1 MKKNISTLT
10 AISFAAVLALAA
22 CGGGG
27 GGDSSGSSNGGS
39 SNNNGSSST
48 PPASTATS
56 ANVTTPQYAAD
67 SAQLAIFNT
76 INQQRQQCGF
86 PALVENTQLD
96 QAAQAHASYMGQN
109 GGTVT
114 DTEVAGNPGFTGVT
128 YADRAVHFGFPGSQ
142 TISPGSQTVYAGGE
156 SAGYYTNAK
165 LTETAYGEAI
175 AYAWM
180 GGVYHIAIASWP
192 VTAIG
197 LGWNE
202 TTYNGFPQIQASNS
216 IANLQSLAGNLPL
229 TFPCQG
235 TTGVPY
241 KEIGEIPAPP
251 NTSGAFGMP
260 VAVVG
265 NATDTIVLTSGT
277 YTDSSGNVVTLQI
290 LNSSTDP
297 NKELPPFEAVAYP
310 VAPLNA
316 NTTYTVSLT
325 GTRNGTA
332 FSRSFT
338 FTTGNVIG

>member
-1 MKKNISTLT
+1 MKKNISALT
-10 AISFAAVLALAA
+10 AVSLATALALSA

-27 GGDSSGSSNGGS
+27 GGSSGSSNGGS

-109 GGTVT
+109 AGTIT
-114 DTEVAGNPGFTGVT
+114 DTEVAGNPGFTAVT
-128 YADRAVHFGFPGSQ
+128 YADRAVHFGF
-142 TISPGSQTVYAGGE
+142 PGSQTVYAGGE

-165 LTETAYGEAI
+165 LTEAAYGQQI
-175 AYAWM
+175 AYEWM
-180 GGVYHIAIASWP
+180 SGVYHIAIAVWP
-192 VTAIG
+192 ITEIG
-197 LGWNE
+197 VGWNE
-202 TTYNGFPQIQASNS
+202 FTYNGYPAIQSSVS
-216 IANLQSLAGNLPL
+216 IANMQPLAGSLPL

-241 KEIGEIPAPP
+241 LSAGETPMPP
-251 NTSGAFGMP
+251 NTSGSFGMP

-265 NATDTIVLTSGT
+265 NTTDTIVLTSGT
-277 YTDSSGNVVTLQI
+277 YTDTSGSVITLQI

-310 VAPLNA
+310 AAPLTA
-316 NTTYTVSLT
+316 NTAYSVSLT
-325 GTRNGTA
+325 GTRNGVA
-332 FSRSFT
+332 FSRNFT
-338 FTTGNVIG
+338 FTTGNIVG

>member
-1 MKKNISTLT
+1 MKKNISALT
-10 AISFAAVLALAA
+10 AVSFATALALSA

-27 GGDSSGSSNGGS
+27 GGSSGSSGGTS
-39 SNNNGSSST
+39 SNNGSSST

-56 ANVTTPQYAAD
+56 ANVTTPQYTAD
-67 SAQLAIFNT
+67 SAQLAVFNT

-86 PALVENTQLD
+86 PSLVENTQLD

-109 GGTVT
+109 GGTIT
-114 DTEVAGNPGFTGVT
+114 DTEVAGNPGFTGAT
-128 YADRAVHFGFPGSQ
+128 YADRAVHVGFPGSQ
-142 TISPGSQTVYAGGE
+142 VYIGGE
-156 SAGYYTNAK
+156 SAGYYTNAT
-165 LTETAYGEAI
+165 LTEAAYGQAI

-192 VTAIG
+192 VTEIG

-202 TTYNGFPQIQASNS
+202 TTFNGFPEIQASNS
-216 IANLQSLAGNLPL
+216 IANMQPLAGNLPL

-235 TTGVPY
+235 TTGVAY
-241 KEIGEIPAPP
+241 KTIGETPTPP
-251 NTSGAFGMP
+251 NTSGAYGTP
-260 VAVVG
+260 VSVVG
-265 NATDTIVLTSGT
+265 NAADTIVLTSGT
-277 YTDSSGNVVTLQI
+277 YTDSSGNVINLQL
-290 LNSSTDP
+290 LNSSTDT
-297 NKELPPFEAVAYP
+297 NKELPAFEAVAYP

>member
-10 AISFAAVLALAA
+10 AISFAAMLALAA

-27 GGDSSGSSNGGS
+27 GGGDSSGSSSGGS
-39 SNNNGSSST
+39 SNNGSSST

-56 ANVTTPQYAAD
+56 ANVTTPQYTAD
-67 SAQLAIFNT
+67 SAQLAVFNT

-142 TISPGSQTVYAGGE
+142 TEAPGSQTVYAGGV
-156 SAGYYTNAK
+156 SAGFYTNAK
-165 LTETAYGEAI
+165 LTEAAYGQAI
-175 AYAWM
+175 AYGWLSGA
-180 GGVYHIAIASWP
+180 YHIAVAVWP
-192 VTAIG
+192 VTEIG
-197 LGWNE
+197 VGWNE
-202 TTYNGFPQIQASNS
+202 TTFNGFPEVQSSLA
-216 IANLQSLAGNLPL
+216 IANMQPLAGNLPL

-235 TTGVPY
+235 TAGVPY
-241 KEIGEIPAPP
+241 VSGGETPMPP
-251 NTSGAFGMP
+251 NTSGSFGMP

-265 NATDTIVLTSGT
+265 NSTDKIVLTSAT
-277 YTDSSGNVVTLQI
+277 YTDTSGNVVNLQI
-290 LNSSTDP
+290 LNSATDP

-310 VAPLNA
+310 ATPLTA
-316 NTTYTVSLT
+316 NTTYSVSLT
-325 GTRNGTA
+325 GTRNGVA
-332 FSRSFT
+332 FSRNFT
-338 FTTGNVIG
+338 FTTGNIVG